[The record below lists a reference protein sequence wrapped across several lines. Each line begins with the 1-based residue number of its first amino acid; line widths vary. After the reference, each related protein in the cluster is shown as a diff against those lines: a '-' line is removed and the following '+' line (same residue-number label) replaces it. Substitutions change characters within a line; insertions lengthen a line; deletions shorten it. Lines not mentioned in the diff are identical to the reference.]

1 MGTADKDNF
10 SGTDSD
16 TVYYGGDNYDDQIDY
31 TGAGSWRSNFTVS
44 QNPDGS
50 VNLSSAK
57 FGFDILKDVEGV
69 WFEGEWKWY
78 TKTDLLK
85 PLNPNVVLGK
95 ETGDVLYGSS
105 DIDMFAGG
113 AGDDHFVGS
122 IGNDVYNG
130 GDGDDTV
137 EYYGTYASR
146 DNFVFTQNTDGT
158 ITAKSDYFGTETYV
172 SIQGVWFGGSQEWL
186 SL

>member
-1 MGTADKDNF
+1 
-10 SGTDSD
+10 
-16 TVYYGGDNYDDQIDY
+16 
-31 TGAGSWRSNFTVS
+31 
-44 QNPDGS
+44 
-50 VNLSSAK
+50 
-57 FGFDILKDVEGV
+57 
-69 WFEGEWKWY
+69 
-78 TKTDLLK
+78 
-85 PLNPNVVLGK
+85 
-95 ETGDVLYGSS
+95 
-105 DIDMFAGG
+105 MFAGG

-130 GDGDDTV
+130 GEGYDTV